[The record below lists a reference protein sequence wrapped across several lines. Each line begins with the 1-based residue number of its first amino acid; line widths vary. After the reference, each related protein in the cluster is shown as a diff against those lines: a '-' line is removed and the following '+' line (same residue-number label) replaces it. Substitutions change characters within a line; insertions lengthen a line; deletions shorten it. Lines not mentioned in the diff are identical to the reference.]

1 MKIKLIVPR
10 WPKKSFWD
18 VITFKF
24 PLLSMN
30 LLAGLTP
37 NEHEVAIVDESLTP
51 IDFSEGVDLVG
62 ITAMTPLA
70 PRGYEIAREFRRR
83 GIPVVIG
90 GIHPT
95 WLPEEAKAYC
105 DSVVIGEADEI
116 WANILRDVQG
126 NQLKPFYRQGRKTDL
141 ARLPLPRRNLLDKKK
156 YFFENLIQTT
166 RGCPYDCEFCSVT
179 AIYGGSYR
187 TRPIEDVEREIDALE
202 RSKAYIFFVDDNLV
216 GNMRYARELL
226 TMLSH
231 HRLRWVSQGP
241 MNIAQ
246 DPHLVRLMAKA
257 GCHGMFIGFESLT
270 QDNLEAMG
278 KRMNQIDQYH
288 VGIRRLHDCGIGV
301 YASFVFGYDYDEPH
315 VFDQFLEF
323 SEQNHIEGAFLPILT
338 PFPGTRV
345 YQRLKKE
352 GRILTE
358 DWSQYDM
365 ATVVFKP
372 RRMTVDQLQEGFWK
386 VNREFYSIP
395 SMVKRLFNPFSLRRS
410 LIIFGPMNIGLWAAV
425 RKAHRHFR
433 SQNQKDHAGELGQS
447 LG

>member
-1 MKIKLIVPR
+1 
-10 WPKKSFWD
+10 

-24 PLLSMN
+24 PLLSTS

-37 NEHEVAIVDESLTP
+37 EEHHVSIVDESLTR
-51 IDFSEGVDLVG
+51 IDFGEEVDLVG

-70 PRGYEIAREFRRR
+70 PRGYEIAREFRQR
-83 GIPVVIG
+83 GVPVVMG

-95 WLPEEAKAYC
+95 WLPEEAKAHC

-116 WANILRDVQG
+116 WRDILKDVQR
-126 NQLKPFYRQGRKTDL
+126 NHLKPFYKQEGRTDL
-141 ARLPLPRRNLLDKKK
+141 SGLSLPRRNLLDKKG
-156 YFFENLIQTT
+156 YFFENLVQTS

-179 AIYGGSYR
+179 AMYGGTYR
-187 TRPIEDVEREIDALE
+187 TRPIEQVEEEIDALE

-216 GNMRYARELL
+216 GNMKYARELL

-241 MNIAQ
+241 MSIAR
-246 DPHLVRLMAKA
+246 DAELVRLMAEA

-270 QDNLEAMG
+270 HDNLEVMG
-278 KRMNQIDQYH
+278 KRMNRVEEYED
-288 VGIRRLHDCGIGV
+288 GIQRLHEHGIGV
-301 YASFVFGYDYDEPH
+301 YASFVFGYDYDEPQ
-315 VFDQFLEF
+315 VFDQFLDFAER
-323 SEQNHIEGAFLPILT
+323 NHIEGAFLPVLT

-345 YQRLKKE
+345 YRRLKEE

-372 RRMTVDQLQEGFWK
+372 QRMAADQLQEGFWK
-386 VNREFYSIP
+386 VNRGFYSLP
-395 SMVKRLFNPFSLRRS
+395 SMVKRIFNPFALRRS
-410 LIIFGPMNIGLWAAV
+410 LIIFGPMNIGLWPAV
-425 RKAHRHFR
+425 KRAQRHFE
-433 SQNQKDHAGELGQS
+433 NQGHDFQHA
-447 LG
+447 

>member
-1 MKIKLIVPR
+1 MKIKLIIPR
-10 WPKKSFWD
+10 WPKNSFWD

-24 PLLSMN
+24 PLLSTS

-37 NEHEVAIVDESLTP
+37 PEHQVSIVDESLTS
-51 IDFSEGVDLVG
+51 IDFTEDVDLVG

-70 PRGYEIAREFRRR
+70 PRAYEIGEEFRQR
-83 GIPVVIG
+83 GVPVIIG

-95 WLPEEAKAYC
+95 WLPEEAKVHC

-116 WANILRDVQG
+116 WGDILEDVQK
-126 NQLKPFYRQGRKTDL
+126 NRLEPFYKQERRTDL
-141 ARLPLPRRNLLDKKK
+141 SRLPLPRRDLLDKKG

-179 AIYGGSYR
+179 AMYGGSYR
-187 TRPIEDVEREIDALE
+187 TTPIERIEEEIDALE
-202 RSKAYIFFVDDNLV
+202 RSRAYIFFVDDNLI
-216 GNMRYARELL
+216 GNVHYARDLL

-241 MNIAQ
+241 MSIAR
-246 DPHLVRLMAKA
+246 DPELVHLMAKA

-270 QDNLEAMG
+270 HENLRAMG
-278 KRMNQIDQYH
+278 KRMNRIEEYED
-288 VGIRRLHDCGIGV
+288 GIRRLHEHGIGI

-315 VFDQFLEF
+315 VFDQFLDF
-323 SEQNHIEGAFLPILT
+323 SERNHIEGAFLPVLT

-345 YQRLKKE
+345 YRRLKE
-352 GRILTE
+352 ERRILTE

-365 ATVVFKP
+365 ATVVFTP

-386 VNREFYSIP
+386 VNRGFYSIP
-395 SMVKRLFNPFSLRRS
+395 SMVKRIFNPFGLRRS
-410 LIIFGPMNIGLWAAV
+410 IIIFGPMNIGLWPAV
-425 RKAHRHFR
+425 KKAYRHFK
-433 SQNQKDHAGELGQS
+433 NQQYDEGLQGS
-447 LG
+447 